1 MFGPGSSSDFRK
13 AFYRTLM
20 SFVRE
25 IMLSGK
31 LPRHQAFRNV
41 DSVEEAYRQSE
52 KSIGD
57 EAVLSLMLDR
67 IVLP

>member
-1 MFGPGSSSDFRK
+1 
-13 AFYRTLM
+13 
-20 SFVRE
+20 
-25 IMLSGK
+25 MLSGK

-41 DSVEEAYRQSE
+41 DAVEEAYRQSE
-52 KSIGD
+52 KAIGD